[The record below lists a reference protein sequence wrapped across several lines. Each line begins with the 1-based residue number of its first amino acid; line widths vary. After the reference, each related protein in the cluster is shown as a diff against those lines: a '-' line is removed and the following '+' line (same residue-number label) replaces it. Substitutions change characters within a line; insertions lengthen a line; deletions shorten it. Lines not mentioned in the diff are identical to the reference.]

1 MSPLPTTD
9 EQRCKDG
16 QRLGRQI
23 LTVSQRRVSP
33 FPKKLTQKDA
43 AIIIDEILDWLDILQ
58 ELRTTCSTP
67 RVMID
72 TEGTIVTRLESDE
85 QQLKPYLTMN
95 NPQLVRL
102 VRSWLYILQEVRWF
116 ILINDGLVDSQN
128 AGSTIYRTAK
138 EVATELDAR

>member
-16 QRLGRQI
+16 QRLGRKI

-58 ELRTTCSTP
+58 GLRTTCSTP

-102 VRSWLYILQEVRWF
+102 VRSWLYILQEIRWF
-116 ILINDGLVDSQN
+116 ILINDGLVDSQS
-128 AGSTIYRTAK
+128 AGSTIYRTAE
-138 EVATELDAR
+138 EVATELAAK